1 MSRMPQGLPPTGQI
15 DQVLQTIYSDRMK
28 DNPLFFVMWAF
39 PWGEKGYRLENEKGP
54 RAWQREELE
63 KIAAHIKLQKER
75 VKQGLPPEM
84 YKLAIASGRGIGKS
98 ALISW
103 LVIWMMATQPGST
116 TIISANTDTQI
127 SDITF
132 GELGKWL
139 SLSIVSFL
147 FTETQKNISPAE
159 WYAEALR
166 KDIKL
171 NQTYYY
177 ASGKLWDEDN
187 ASSFA
192 GVHSDIG
199 MLVIFDESSGI
210 PTTIWDVTQGYFTDK
225 TIYRFWLTFSN
236 PRAGSGGFFDVCTK
250 EELGWNVRHINSLD
264 VPEMDHAPLEAI
276 IAKYGS
282 DSDEAAVEV
291 YGQFPRQGD
300 RQFISRAIVE
310 EASRRTLERYDSDEP
325 LVMGVDIAR
334 FGQDSTVFCFR
345 QGRDARSIPAQ
356 EFKGLDNMQIVD
368 KLLQAIHTHNPAAIF
383 IDSGAG
389 TGVIDRMKQ
398 LQYKVHEVIFGS
410 MSGIPA
416 YYDHR
421 TEMWARLRDWLRGG
435 MIPNDRNIK
444 DQLCNPEKELIGRET
459 KEKLESKE
467 KMKKRGIKSPDFG
480 DALAITFHAKVASRN
495 LSTARN
501 NKPKRYKPKKG
512 ILD

>member
-1 MSRMPQGLPPTGQI
+1 MRGMPRGLPPKDQI
-15 DQVLQTIYSDRMK
+15 DQVLQIIYSDYMK
-28 DNPLFFVMWAF
+28 DNPLAFVMWAM
-39 PWGEKGYRLENEKGP
+39 PWKEKGYRLVNENGP
-54 RAWQREELE
+54 REWQKKELLA
-63 KIAAHIKLQKER
+63 IAEHIKIQKAR
-75 VKQGLPPEM
+75 VAQGLPPEM

-103 LVIWMMATQPGST
+103 LVLWIMSCHPGST

-147 FTETQKNISPAE
+147 FTETQKNISPAD

-177 ASGKLWDEDN
+177 ASGKLWDPDSP
-187 ASSFA
+187 SSFA
-192 GVHSDIG
+192 GAHSDIG

-210 PTTIWDVTQGYFTDK
+210 PTPIWDVTQGYFTDK
-225 TIYRFWLTFSN
+225 TVYRFWLTFSN

-264 VPEMDHAPLEAI
+264 VPEMDHEPLKAI

-291 YGQFPRQGD
+291 YGRFPKQGD
-300 RQFISRAIVE
+300 RQFISRAMVD
-310 EASRRTLERYDSDEP
+310 EASKRTFERYDSGDP

-334 FGQDSTVFCFR
+334 FGSDSTVFVFR

-356 EFKGLDNMQIVD
+356 EYRGIDNMAVVD
-368 KLLQAIHTHNPAAIF
+368 KILQAIHTYNPAAIF

-389 TGVIDRMKQ
+389 AGVIDRMKQ
-398 LQYKVHEVIFGS
+398 LGYKVHEVIFGS
-410 MSGIPA
+410 MSGEQA

-421 TEMWARLRDWLRGG
+421 TEMWAKMRDWLRGG
-435 MIPNDRNIK
+435 MIPDNRELK
-444 DQLCNPEKELIGRET
+444 DQLCNPEKELIGRES

-480 DALAITFHAKVASRN
+480 DALALTFHAKIATRN
-495 LSTARN
+495 LTTARH
-501 NKPKRYKPKKG
+501 NKPKRYRPQKG
-512 ILD
+512 LLD